1 MSIGASIFL
10 LVLGAILT
18 FAVNVTTE
26 GFNINTVGII
36 LMIAGAIGL
45 LMSLLFWS
53 NFSPYRR
60 RGVAPGERLVP
71 PEERVVEERRI
82 ERDYP

>member
-10 LVLGAILT
+10 LVIGAILT
-18 FAVNVTTE
+18 FAVSVDTE
-26 GFNINTVGII
+26 GFNINTVGVI
-36 LMIAGAIGL
+36 LMIAGVIGL
-45 LMSLLFWS
+45 LLSLLFWS
-53 NFSPYRR
+53 SFSPYRR
-60 RGVAPGERLVP
+60 RPTTTTTY

>member
-10 LVLGAILT
+10 LVVGAILT
-18 FAVNVTTE
+18 FAVNVEAE
-26 GFNINTVGII
+26 GFSINTVGII
-36 LMIAGAIGL
+36 LMIAGVVGL
-45 LMSLLFWS
+45 LLSLLFWS
-53 NFSPYRR
+53 SFSPYRR
-60 RGVAPGERLVP
+60 RSATPY